1 MEFHKL
7 NQWMTLLANF
17 CVIAGIAILVFE
29 LRQNNELLELEAR
42 ANIDA
47 IRVSQQRMIVENTG
61 GIADLIFRA
70 RNQDSLSDSE
80 QLRLIAYRSMLIH
93 SFESVYREINDGP
106 LLESDIPYTQWAG
119 VFFATPGLQD
129 HFNAL
134 RPTLDPDFV
143 EFVDQRVFVLLH
155 SFPGSQPPNKS
166 GEKIQ

>member
-1 MEFHKL
+1 MDFDKL
-7 NQWMTLLANF
+7 NQWMTLLANL

-29 LRQNNELLELEAR
+29 LRQNNDLLESEAR
-42 ANIDA
+42 ANIDE

-70 RNQDSLSDSE
+70 RNGESLSDAE

-93 SFESVYREINDGP
+93 SFESVYQEINEGP

-129 HFNAL
+129 HFNGL
-134 RPTLDPDFV
+134 RPTLDPGFV
-143 EFVDQRVFVLLH
+143 KFVDQKVLILL
-155 SFPGSQPPNKS
+155 SNFPSGQSADESQ
-166 GEKIQ
+166 EQAR